1 MKADKLHEVLE
12 PVIPN
17 SNGMEYWQIIIFIAI
32 GAIVAYIGSYLK
44 EKGKNNASKE
54 DIKEIT
60 ENVEAIKHQL
70 NETNRI
76 KSKKYKLKYQ
86 ACMDALCI
94 LDAQLSHVM
103 LSNNDEKIP
112 ERDIQPLE
120 IKTMRE
126 CHNRLILSIDD
137 QKIIQLFMSIM
148 LGKSENN
155 MKDLDKIR
163 KLIRKELDFGSEIFV
178 DGENTWFAKSGS
190 KTKSS

>member
-76 KSKKYKLKYQ
+76 KSKKYELKYQ